1 MDVQQRID
9 NLHAELIA
17 LRRLVVDLGRDL
29 GPLRDVTTVSEFRTH
44 WATLSKSH
52 YGIIYLRNWW
62 WKFALHQDETL
73 RLSRVDADKILEALE
88 GLEK

>member
-1 MDVQQRID
+1 MDVQQQID

-29 GPLRDVTTVSEFRTH
+29 GPLRDVTTVEEFRKH
-44 WATLSKSH
+44 WTALSKSDD
-52 YGIIYLRNWW
+52 GIIYLRNWW
-62 WKFALHQDETL
+62 WKYALHQDKDL
-73 RLSRVDADKILEALE
+73 RLSQVDADKIFEALE

>member
-1 MDVQQRID
+1 MDLQQQID
-9 NLHAELIA
+9 NLQSEFIS

-29 GPLRDVTTVSEFRTH
+29 GPLREVTTVAEFRKH
-44 WATLSKSH
+44 WGTLSKSDD
-52 YGIIYLRNWW
+52 GKLWLRNWW
-62 WKFALHQDETL
+62 WKYALHQDETL

>member
-1 MDVQQRID
+1 MDLQQQID
-9 NLHAELIA
+9 NLQSEFIA

-29 GPLRDVTTVSEFRTH
+29 GPLREVTTVAEFRKH
-44 WATLSKSH
+44 WGTLSKSDD
-52 YGIIYLRNWW
+52 GILWLRNWW
-62 WKFALHQDETL
+62 WKYALHQDETL

>member
-1 MDVQQRID
+1 MDVQQQID
-9 NLHAELIA
+9 NLHSELIA

-29 GPLRDVTTVSEFRTH
+29 GPLREVTTVAEFRKY
-44 WATLSKSH
+44 WGTLSKSND
-52 YGIIYLRNWW
+52 GKLYLQNWW
-62 WKFALHQDETL
+62 WKFALHQDKDL